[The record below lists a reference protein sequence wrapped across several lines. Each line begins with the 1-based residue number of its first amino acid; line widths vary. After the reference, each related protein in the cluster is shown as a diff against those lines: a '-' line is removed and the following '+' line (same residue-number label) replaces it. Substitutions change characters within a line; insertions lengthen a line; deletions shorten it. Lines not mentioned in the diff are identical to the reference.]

1 MKHHAFLLAGFLAA
15 AAGPSSCH
23 NTQFVHTVVHQDG
36 SVDRAIVQDVAL
48 TPESARRPQL
58 WLESRLVRAEPDDF
72 WDGSIAGLPAPQ
84 KAEETT
90 YFAARGHFASVGAVP
105 DHYAEVAEDGVT
117 ASRLARAYTARDLG
131 FVTER
136 TWTET
141 LTDIV
146 TPSEMA
152 KAREDL
158 SRINVKLLRGALDAG
173 LGRDY
178 DYQDYVRWVGE
189 TSKNLFAMFA
199 ELGLEARAAGAPEV
213 WNNDATPLAREIV
226 ARYDMAWTTGDAGQE
241 SMNEEKMKAF
251 VRERT
256 GSLIKRHDGRP
267 VDPATVDLIAAAVWN
282 IGDEAL
288 VSFDD
293 TGAGVPFKAGLDRVA
308 AADYGGAEALKKKA
322 QILYQRTLGITV
334 WDSDREYSFNLT
346 IPGTVV
352 ETNGT
357 LEDNARVSWDFKH
370 RDAFAFGYTMRC
382 RSLEPNA
389 TAERAVLGAARLTS
403 REAMLRYVSLIDGD
417 EELLKVVRQAI
428 GEKRAAPM
436 AAYRSKLA
444 ADEKQA
450 QRAAK
455 VTKLMALLGM
465 TVK

>member
-1 MKHHAFLLAGFLAA
+1 MKHHAFLLAGLLAA
-15 AAGPSSCH
+15 TAGGPSSCH
-23 NTQFVHTVVHQDG
+23 HAQFVHTVVHEDG

-58 WLESRLVRAEPDDF
+58 WLESRLVKAAPDGF
-72 WDGSIAGLPAPQ
+72 WDGSIAGLPASQ
-84 KAEETT
+84 KPEETT

-117 ASRLARAYTARDLG
+117 ASRLARTYAARDLG

-152 KAREDL
+152 RAREDL
-158 SRINVKLLRGALDAG
+158 SRINVKLLQGALDSG

-189 TSKNLFAMFA
+189 TSRNLFAMFA
-199 ELGLEARAAGAPEV
+199 ELGLEARAANAPEV
-213 WNNDATPLAREIV
+213 WDNDATPLAREIV
-226 ARYDMAWTTGDAGQE
+226 ARYDMGWMAGDSGD
-241 SMNEEKMKAF
+241 EKMKAF

-256 GSLIKRHDGRP
+256 GGSIKRRDGRP
-267 VDPATVDLIAAAVWN
+267 VDPATTDLIVDAVWE
-282 IGDEAL
+282 IGENAL
-288 VSFDD
+288 VSFDGR
-293 TGAGVPFKAGLDRVA
+293 GAGAPFKAGLDRVA
-308 AADYGGAEALKKKA
+308 AADYGGAEALKKQA
-322 QILYQRTLGITV
+322 EILYQRTLGITV
-334 WDSDREYSFNLT
+334 WDSGRHYLFSLT

-357 LEDNARVSWDFKH
+357 LEDDARVSWDFEH

-389 TAERAVLGAARLTS
+389 SSVRAVLGAARLTS
-403 REAMLRYVSLIDGD
+403 REAMLRYVSLVDGD
-417 EELLKVVRQAI
+417 EELLKVVKQAI
-428 GEKRAAPM
+428 AEKRAAPL
-436 AAYRSKLA
+436 AAHHSKLA
-444 ADEKQA
+444 AEEKQA
-450 QRAAK
+450 ERAAK
-455 VTKLMALLGM
+455 VAKLMALLGV